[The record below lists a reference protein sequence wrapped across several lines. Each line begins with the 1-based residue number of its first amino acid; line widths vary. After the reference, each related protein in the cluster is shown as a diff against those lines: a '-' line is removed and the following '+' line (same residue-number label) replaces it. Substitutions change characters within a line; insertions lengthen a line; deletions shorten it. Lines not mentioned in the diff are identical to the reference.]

1 METTYK
7 SQSRRSFLKG
17 VVINGAALSAI
28 PVGVLASNS
37 ASPVPAKK
45 EKVPRLPLRIMVM
58 TGISDLYREKLQK
71 ISPQIHLEDE
81 EQAIGEVNAWF
92 GRITR
97 DQFKMAPNLSWVH
110 SSSAGVEHYLFPEMI
125 ESNVLLTNAK
135 GCYGPCIAEHTF
147 GLLFAL
153 TRNIGAQT
161 RNMSQGK
168 WQGVDMDKVFEMRG
182 KTVGIVG
189 MGGIGSQVARRARA
203 MDMQVIAVDIVPK
216 YKEQIGDICDEIRL
230 VQDDGLSW
238 LLPNSDVI
246 VIAAPHT
253 KVSEGM
259 MGSEQFRMMKN
270 SAYFINV
277 ARGKL
282 VKTPAL
288 VTALKSGQIAG
299 AGLDVTD
306 PEPLPS
312 DHELWTFPNVIIT
325 SHIAA
330 RSQFNQER
338 LYEVFAENVYRYVNE
353 FPMMN
358 MVDKELGF

>member
-1 METTYK
+1 
-7 SQSRRSFLKG
+7 
-17 VVINGAALSAI
+17 
-28 PVGVLASNS
+28 
-37 ASPVPAKK
+37 
-45 EKVPRLPLRIMVM
+45 
-58 TGISDLYREKLQK
+58 
-71 ISPQIHLEDE
+71 
-81 EQAIGEVNAWF
+81 
-92 GRITR
+92 
-97 DQFKMAPNLSWVH
+97 
-110 SSSAGVEHYLFPEMI
+110 MI
-125 ESNVLLTNAK
+125 ESDVLLTNAK

-147 GLLFAL
+147 GLLFTL

-168 WQGVDMDKVFEMRG
+168 WQGVGMDEAFEMKG

-189 MGGIGSQVARRARA
+189 LGGIGSQVARRARA
-203 MDMQVIAVDIVPK
+203 MDMKVIAVDIVAK

-253 KVSEGM
+253 KASEGM
-259 MGSEQFRMMKN
+259 MGSEQFGMMKK

-288 VTALKSGQIAG
+288 VSALESGNIAG

-312 DHELWTFPNVIIT
+312 DHKLWTFPNVIIT
-325 SHIAA
+325 AHIAA
-330 RSQFNQER
+330 RSQFNRER
-338 LYEVFAENVYRYVNE
+338 LYEVFTENVYRFVND